1 MLDGRGGWGVRWR
14 GGERSEVQGR
24 EGVLQLHITNQ
35 PGRES
40 VTSFSPKRHFKN
52 APCTELC
59 IAKKKTGIRIDGVQ
73 VALGPPL
80 DLFSCNSTSP
90 FFSCECCF
98 SFSVYQVLCS
108 LSSSAS
114 ALILITINSAPADK
128 RLLDKGVNL

>member
-1 MLDGRGGWGVRWR
+1 MSTEVSIQDEQSFHAAIADVRADSSSTDWGVQDGERRRVEEVLDGRGGWGMRWR

-59 IAKKKTGIRIDGVQ
+59 IAKKKTGIRIDGV
-73 VALGPPL
+73 
-80 DLFSCNSTSP
+80 
-90 FFSCECCF
+90 
-98 SFSVYQVLCS
+98 
-108 LSSSAS
+108 
-114 ALILITINSAPADK
+114 
-128 RLLDKGVNL
+128 